1 MGKLIKY
8 LSPILIAIAVA
19 LVAWCVFTTPEEATV
34 ENATAVGSM
43 LMWGYA
49 IAGAAIVIAVLAAI
63 WDMIQKPDGI
73 KGTIFAG
80 VAIVAIIAGA
90 YFIANGHDYQILDIG
105 NQTNFERGETVIAD
119 TSILVAYV
127 AGAGAILSAIY
138 SAVSDALK

>member
-19 LVAWCVFTTPEEATV
+19 LVAWCVFTTPEDATV

-73 KGTIFAG
+73 KGTILAG

-105 NQTNFERGETVIAD
+105 NQTNFESFDTVIAVA
-119 TSILVAYV
+119 SILVAYV

-138 SAVSDALK
+138 SAISDALK

>member
-19 LVAWCVFTTPEEATV
+19 LVAWCVFTTPEDATV

-105 NQTNFERGETVIAD
+105 NQTNFERFDTVIAD
-119 TSILVAYV
+119 ASILVAYV

-138 SAVSDALK
+138 SAISDALK

>member
-19 LVAWCVFTTPEEATV
+19 LVAWCVFTTPEDATV

-90 YFIANGHDYQILDIG
+90 YFIANGHDFQILDIG
-105 NQTNFERGETVIAD
+105 SQTNFERGETVIAD
-119 TSILVAYV
+119 TSIMVAYV

-138 SAVSDALK
+138 SAISDALK

>member
-73 KGTIFAG
+73 KGTIFVG

-105 NQTNFERGETVIAD
+105 NQTFFERGETVIAD
-119 TSILVAYV
+119 ASILVAYV
-127 AGAGAILSAIY
+127 AGAGAIISAIY
-138 SAVSDALK
+138 SAISDALK

>member
-19 LVAWCVFTTPEEATV
+19 LVAWCVFTTPEDATV

-63 WDMIQKPDGI
+63 WDMIQKPDGL

-80 VAIVAIIAGA
+80 VAIVAIIAAA
-90 YFIANGHDYQILDIG
+90 YFIPNGHDYQILDIG
-105 NQTNFERGETVIAD
+105 NQTNFARFDTVIAD
-119 TSILVAYV
+119 ASILVAYV

>member
-19 LVAWCVFTTPEEATV
+19 LVAWCVFTTPEDATV

-105 NQTNFERGETVIAD
+105 NQTNFERFDTVIAD
-119 TSILVAYV
+119 ASILVAYV

>member
-19 LVAWCVFTTPEEATV
+19 LVAWCVFTTPEDATV

-105 NQTNFERGETVIAD
+105 SQTNFERGETVIAD
-119 TSILVAYV
+119 ASILVAYV

-138 SAVSDALK
+138 SAISDALK

>member
-19 LVAWCVFTTPEEATV
+19 LVAWCVFTTPEDATV

-119 TSILVAYV
+119 TSIMVAYV

-138 SAVSDALK
+138 SAISDALK

>member
-19 LVAWCVFTTPEEATV
+19 LVAWCVFTTPEDATV

-73 KGTIFAG
+73 KGTILAG

-105 NQTNFERGETVIAD
+105 NQTNFERFDTVIAD
-119 TSILVAYV
+119 ASILVAYV

-138 SAVSDALK
+138 SAISDALK

>member
-19 LVAWCVFTTPEEATV
+19 LVAWCVFTTPEDATV

-105 NQTNFERGETVIAD
+105 SQTNFERGETVIAD
-119 TSILVAYV
+119 ASILVAYV

>member
-8 LSPILIAIAVA
+8 LSPILIAISVA
-19 LVAWCVFTTPEEATV
+19 LVAWCVFTTPEEPTV
-34 ENATAVGSM
+34 QDATAVGSM
-43 LMWGYA
+43 LMWGYV

-73 KGTIFAG
+73 KGTIFVG

-105 NQTNFERGETVIAD
+105 NQTNFARFDTVIAD
-119 TSILVAYV
+119 ASILVAYV

>member
-19 LVAWCVFTTPEEATV
+19 LVAWCVFTTPEDATV

-43 LMWGYA
+43 LMWGYV

-80 VAIVAIIAGA
+80 VAIIAIIAGA

-105 NQTNFERGETVIAD
+105 SQDFFGRTDTVIAD
-119 TSILVAYV
+119 ASILVAYV
-127 AGAGAILSAIY
+127 AGAGAILAAIY

>member
-19 LVAWCVFTTPEEATV
+19 LVAWCVFTTPEETTV
-34 ENATAVGSM
+34 QDATAVGSM

-73 KGTIFAG
+73 KGTIFVG

-138 SAVSDALK
+138 SAISDALK